1 MKLQHRALFVILVA
15 GAALTG
21 LATLGQAN
29 DTRSGDWTIR
39 RSDEAGKVEF
49 SLMEHHHGGNS
60 NHESDWPKTSFPG
73 IDFSKPGRQDVRFTV
88 TRDAGTISCEGF
100 LDNGEGAGIFHF
112 QANPG

>member
-1 MKLQHRALFVILVA
+1 MRLTYKASFAIVVA
-15 GAALTG
+15 CAVMTG
-21 LATLGQAN
+21 LATLGRAN

-39 RSDEAGKVEF
+39 HSDEPGKVEF
-49 SLMEHHHGGNS
+49 SLMEHRHGGNS

-73 IDFSKPGRQDVRFTV
+73 IDFSKPGRQDARFTV

-112 QANPG
+112 